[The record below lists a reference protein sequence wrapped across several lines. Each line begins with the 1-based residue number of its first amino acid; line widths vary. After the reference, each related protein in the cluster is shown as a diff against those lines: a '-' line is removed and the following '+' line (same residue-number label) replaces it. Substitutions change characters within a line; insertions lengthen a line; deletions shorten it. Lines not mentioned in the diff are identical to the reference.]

1 MAEQINLASLIISI
15 IILIVVV
22 ILIFMV
28 CYYYYSTNNNNN
40 STKSI
45 QNPQA
50 LAAAA
55 LYKNA
60 NKDNFGDAHS
70 SGCGSDRGGDCC
82 VATNAQ
88 AGRPGWNA
96 GTCSI
101 WGGRCSTNEGNGGNS
116 CSDW

>member
-1 MAEQINLASLIISI
+1 MAEQINVASLIISI

-28 CYYYYSTNNNNN
+28 CYYYNTNNN
-40 STKSI
+40 STQSV

-60 NKDNFGDAHS
+60 NKNNFGD
-70 SGCGSDRGGDCC
+70 GGQCGFGKTNCCCNVQVEDGAYNAGKCADAFLSYICSTRGGNNGCHDC
-82 VATNAQ
+82 
-88 AGRPGWNA
+88 
-96 GTCSI
+96 
-101 WGGRCSTNEGNGGNS
+101 
-116 CSDW
+116 

>member
-22 ILIFMV
+22 VLVFMI
-28 CYYYYSTNNNNN
+28 CYYYNTNNN

-50 LAAAA
+50 LAAA

-60 NKDNFGDAHS
+60 NKDNFRNNT
-70 SGCGSDRGGDCC
+70 SGCGAGKMGDCC
-82 VATNAQ
+82 VATHDGNNIYQ
-88 AGRPGWNA
+88 A
-96 GTCSI
+96 GTCTTWGNACSTGK
-101 WGGRCSTNEGNGGNS
+101 GGRS

>member
-1 MAEQINLASLIISI
+1 MAENINIASLIISV

-28 CYYYYSTNNNNN
+28 CYYYSTNNN

-60 NKDNFGDAHS
+60 NKNANKDNFGCPLS
-70 SGCGSDRGGDCC
+70 CCC
-82 VATNAQ
+82 VYQDNGEYVQ
-88 AGRPGWNA
+88 GICG
-96 GTCSI
+96 
-101 WGGRCSTNEGNGGNS
+101 WGGS
-116 CSDW
+116 CINKGTFKCKTC